1 MCSNKECIY
10 YSPDYEESL
19 IQPLALE
26 KCQACEENLRAA
38 QKNVQINPALLSVGF
53 LAFWIRRG
61 LIEFTYEDLLT
72 FNAKQ
77 AAYMK
82 IIIEE
87 LDQIEAEGK
96 KKASEGK

>member
-1 MCSNKECIY
+1 MCSNRECIY
-10 YSPDYEESL
+10 YSPDYEKSL
-19 IQPLALE
+19 VQPLALE
-26 KCQACEENLRAA
+26 KCQSCEEKLRAA
-38 QKNVQINPALLSVGF
+38 QKPVQINPNLLSIGF

-77 AAYMK
+77 AVMMK

-87 LDQIEAEGK
+87 LDQIEAEAK
-96 KKASEGK
+96 KRASEG